1 MMYPPIIR
9 TRLKVFADMGAQT
22 SAQLKKSV
30 PCKCAVLDA
39 TMSGSEKASAPNQT
53 VAIAKRTTFLV
64 IAVFIGNK
72 IAKLR
77 SREIAT
83 KLNTEA
89 IRDPT

>member
-1 MMYPPIIR
+1 M
-9 TRLKVFADMGAQT
+9 KVFADVGDEN
-22 SAQLKKSV
+22 SAQLKKFV
-30 PCKCAVLDA
+30 PSNCAVLDA
-39 TMSGSEKASAPNQT
+39 TMSGSEKASAPSQT
-53 VAIAKRTTFLV
+53 MAIAKRTTFLV
-64 IAVFIGNK
+64 ITVFIGNK